1 MNRCKVSSCTAHF
14 PPEQPLMVK
23 RGAESEALGTA
34 KCQIMFMSSPSS
46 WPLLFAACLEQFCLS
61 SSFYHALDRKQG
73 ITRSAKFA
81 TTPCLSLE
89 PNQYP
94 VSVPYD
100 ASNMNSIVCSRLFL
114 CVCVCT
120 YLYYSDKKKITAH
133 AHAGPNLKTPA
144 RPPPHPTHP
153 FDAGERARI

>member
-100 ASNMNSIVCSRLFL
+100 ASNMNSIVCSRLF
-114 CVCVCT
+114 CVCVCALT
-120 YLYYSDKKKITAH
+120 CIIQTKKNYCTCTRRPESQDT
-133 AHAGPNLKTPA
+133 GPTPT
-144 RPPPHPTHP
+144 PPNPS
-153 FDAGERARI
+153 F